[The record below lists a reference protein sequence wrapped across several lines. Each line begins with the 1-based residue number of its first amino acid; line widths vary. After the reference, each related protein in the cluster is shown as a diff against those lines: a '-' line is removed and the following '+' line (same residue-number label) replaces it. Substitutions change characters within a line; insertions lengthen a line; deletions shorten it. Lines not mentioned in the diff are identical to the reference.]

1 MALPLLLP
9 AAKALIGAGVKAG
22 AKKALM
28 SKAKSIASNK
38 AKKFLKDRKDRKDR
52 KRGRGAS
59 TQESSTSK
67 GGALVK
73 AMSGGGVSAMVKSS
87 APVRVK
93 KPNQESTSGKIGFD
107 KINTQLNNINKLSG
121 SIDDALKGQYKK
133 ELEER
138 KNKKAAAAKLR
149 RSRREQLL
157 EGGKKAGGVASGV
170 ISSASKAF
178 DFMGFISNILIGG
191 LLLFLLKS
199 FKAIVRAFTTL
210 RKNAYLVFASLRA
223 MLQAFR
229 LAGSGLKTFVKGAIK
244 APLKIIKAGFKGFFR
259 LFSSVLRKGG
269 SLIGAGL
276 RGLGNALFDFGA
288 AAIKRIKD
296 LANVVG
302 NGIKSGI
309 QASKN
314 IARFLKETAPLTKLR
329 SAGGKLFQKAV
340 ASPISRLA
348 SKIGRTRL
356 GNKAAEMAFDT
367 RLGIRSAKKALA
379 PTLTKGKD
387 LLKAGATG
395 TRKLLT
401 EGGELLAKGATK
413 GREIAGA
420 VKGKVSPFLR
430 KLLGSKGAQEVAGA
444 APFLKRLKGPLSKI
458 KIPIIGPLLVL
469 GVNLLDPDVG
479 VEESIFKAL
488 GTAVGEIVG
497 SLIPVPI
504 LGTMIGGLLG
514 EYGGSLLYT
523 LFRGGG
529 IEAVGKRIQ
538 KDFAGALDVG
548 GKAVNY
554 IKESIGR
561 FFEGVPKFTLPGLKG
576 TAMNVVG
583 FGIDRIPE
591 KLVPGIGP
599 EIPGMKKFKEILKGF
614 ISSDKELPN
623 PLFFGNLLDVGKLL
637 VSSFFPEGFKMPNF
651 NPNDPKLTGVD
662 AETAGQTEIVP
673 DRITPIAAP
682 NISGNDADLFQRL
695 VLAES
700 QSEGKLGMALV
711 ARSVMNRLGLIQ
723 SGARSP
729 GYFMANDDTL
739 RGVIYGPKQYQPTR
753 DGSIDRA
760 YSAAQKQSAQA
771 AINLAKDPDALR
783 KALMNSGVSEEQAKI
798 LLASTG
804 FRTASASYDA
814 SQDVNVVKFKNH
826 LFNTAGNANL
836 KSVQPR
842 DSAMPTTTST
852 ATTPM
857 VGEVK
862 DPQETDGQSAPTAT
876 PTTGTGLKDVVDTSN
891 LTDIGVGSGPV
902 GKTSERGQRWGRH
915 HAGIDIGTSGQKG
928 WYVSFKL
935 KGIVSDTGTFGGYG
949 KTVILTCGDKD
960 FLFAHLAQ
968 ITVQKGQPYNGEIIG
983 EIGNTGSGT
992 GEHLHFEVSPKGT
1005 GGYHKDEDPNPFI
1018 KYLMI
1023 GKLGDGSAMGTQSA
1037 PSTFAQVTGST
1048 IRPASG
1054 SSAPGVT
1061 GRNLEQYPSYDDPNQ
1076 RNIVVMGQGGNR
1088 GGGSLP
1094 GGGGGGR
1101 KIRMGASTRDLLNSY
1116 YKQQLLGLLYKVG

>member
-1 MALPLLLP
+1 MAAFLLPLAKGLLS
-9 AAKALIGAGVKAG
+9 AGAKAG

-28 SKAKSIASNK
+28 NKAKSVASNK
-38 AKKFLKDRKDRKDR
+38 AKKFLKNKKSNKKTR
-52 KRGRGAS
+52 S
-59 TQESSTSK
+59 TSSEKSTTSK

-73 AMSGGGVSAMVKSS
+73 AMNGGGVTAMRKSS
-87 APVRVK
+87 SVK
-93 KPNQESTSGKIGFD
+93 VKNPNLSAKGSKIGFQ
-107 KINTQLNNINKLSG
+107 KINIQLDNINKLTG
-121 SIDDALKGQYKK
+121 SIDDALKGQYQK
-133 ELEER
+133 EVQER
-138 KNKKAAAAKLR
+138 KNKKEAAAKLR

-157 EGGKKAGGVASGV
+157 EGGKKAAGVVSGV
-170 ISSASKAF
+170 VSGVGGAF
-178 DFMGFISNILIGG
+178 DFMGFITNILLGG
-191 LLLFLLKS
+191 LLLFLVKN
-199 FKAIVRAFTTL
+199 FKKIISAFNFVRDNL
-210 RKNAYLVFASLRA
+210 YLVFASLRA

-259 LFSSVLRKGG
+259 LFSSILRKGG

-296 LANVVG
+296 LAVVAG
-302 NGIKSGI
+302 RGLVRGAKAAKDLAN
-309 QASKN
+309 
-314 IARFLKETAPLTKLR
+314 FLRKTAPLRKLR
-329 SAGGKLFQKAV
+329 SVGGKLFQKAL
-340 ASPISRLA
+340 ATPAARLA
-348 SKIGRTRL
+348 SKISYTRL

-367 RLGIRSAKKALA
+367 RLGIRSAKKAIA
-379 PTLTKGKD
+379 PVLSTSKD
-387 LLKAGATG
+387 LLKSGAAGG
-395 TRKLLT
+395 RKLIT
-401 EGGELLAKGATK
+401 EGGELLGRGATK

-420 VKGKVSPFLR
+420 VKGKVSPFL
-430 KLLGSKGAQEVAGA
+430 KKILGSKGAQEVAGA

-469 GVNLLDPDVG
+469 GINLLDPDVG

-497 SLIPVPI
+497 TLIPVPI

-523 LFRGGG
+523 LIRGGG
-529 IEAVGKRIQ
+529 INAVGKRIQ

-554 IKESIGR
+554 IKESMGR
-561 FFEGVPKFTLPGLKG
+561 FFEGVPKFKLPGIP
-576 TAMNVVG
+576 TAGPLG
-583 FGIDRIPE
+583 FAIDRLPFLP
-591 KLVPGIGP
+591 KD
-599 EIPGMKKFKEILKGF
+599 FKEKIKGF

-637 VSSFFPEGFKMPNF
+637 VSSFFPEGFQMPNF

-723 SGARSP
+723 NGTRSP

-739 RGVIYGPKQYQPTR
+739 RGVIYGPNQYQPTR

-771 AINLAKDPDALR
+771 AIDLAKDPNVLKRSLTSA
-783 KALMNSGVSEEQAKI
+783 GVSEEQAKI

-804 FRTASASYDA
+804 FRTAAASYDA

-826 LFNTAGNANL
+826 LFNTAGNAGLN
-836 KSVQPR
+836 SVQPIR

-862 DPQETDGQSAPTAT
+862 DPQETDGQSAPKAT

-891 LTDIGVGSGPV
+891 LQSIGVGGGPV

-915 HAGIDIGTSGQKG
+915 HAGVDIGTSGQKG

-935 KGIVSDTGTFGGYG
+935 KGKVSDVGTFSGYG
-949 KTVILTCGDKD
+949 KTVIITAGDKD

-968 ITVQKGQPYNGEIIG
+968 ITVQKGQQYNGEIIG
-983 EIGNTGSGT
+983 EIGNTGAGT

-1005 GGYHKDEDPNPFI
+1005 GGYHKDEDPNPYI

-1037 PSTFAQVTGST
+1037 PTTFSQVTGST

-1054 SSAPGVT
+1054 SSAPGAS
-1061 GRNLEQYPSYDDPNQ
+1061 RNLQQYPSYDDAQ
-1076 RNIVVMGQGGNR
+1076 RNIVVMGQGSRR

-1094 GGGGGGR
+1094 SRGGGTTM
-1101 KIRMGASTRDLLNSY
+1101 RMGASTTDMLNSY

>member
-1 MALPLLLP
+1 MAAFLLPLAKGLLS
-9 AAKALIGAGVKAG
+9 AGAKAG

-28 SKAKSIASNK
+28 NKAKSVASNK
-38 AKKFLKDRKDRKDR
+38 AKKFLKNKKSNKKTR
-52 KRGRGAS
+52 S
-59 TQESSTSK
+59 TSSEKSTTSK

-73 AMSGGGVSAMVKSS
+73 AMNGGGVTAMRKSS
-87 APVRVK
+87 SVK
-93 KPNQESTSGKIGFD
+93 VKNPNLSAKGSKIGFQ
-107 KINTQLNNINKLSG
+107 KINIQLDNINKLTG
-121 SIDDALKGQYKK
+121 SIDDALKGQYQK
-133 ELEER
+133 EVQER
-138 KNKKAAAAKLR
+138 KNKKEAAAKLR

-157 EGGKKAGGVASGV
+157 EGGKKAAGVVSGV
-170 ISSASKAF
+170 VSGVGGAF
-178 DFMGFISNILIGG
+178 DFMGFITNILLGG
-191 LLLFLLKS
+191 LLLFLVKN
-199 FKAIVRAFTTL
+199 FKKIISAFNFVRDNL
-210 RKNAYLVFASLRA
+210 YLVFASLRA

-259 LFSSVLRKGG
+259 LFSSILRKGG

-296 LANVVG
+296 LAVVAG
-302 NGIKSGI
+302 RGLVRGAKAAKDLAN
-309 QASKN
+309 
-314 IARFLKETAPLTKLR
+314 FLRKTAPLRKLR
-329 SAGGKLFQKAV
+329 SVGGKLFQKAL
-340 ASPISRLA
+340 ATPAARLA
-348 SKIGRTRL
+348 SKISYTRL
-356 GNKAAEMAFDT
+356 GNKAAEVIFDA
-367 RLGIRSAKKALA
+367 RLGIRSAKKAIA
-379 PTLTKGKD
+379 PALTRGKD
-387 LLKAGATG
+387 LLKAGAAG
-395 TRKLLT
+395 GRKLIT
-401 EGGELLAKGATK
+401 EGGELLGRGATK

-420 VKGKVSPFLR
+420 VKGKVSPFL
-430 KLLGSKGAQEVAGA
+430 KKILGSKGAQEVAGA

-469 GVNLLDPDVG
+469 GINLLDPDVG

-497 SLIPVPI
+497 TLIPVPI

-523 LFRGGG
+523 LIRGGG
-529 IEAVGKRIQ
+529 INAVGKRIQ

-554 IKESIGR
+554 IKESMGR
-561 FFEGVPKFTLPGLKG
+561 FFEGVPKFKLPGIP
-576 TAMNVVG
+576 TAGPLG
-583 FGIDRIPE
+583 FAIDRLPFLP
-591 KLVPGIGP
+591 KD
-599 EIPGMKKFKEILKGF
+599 FKEKIKGF

-637 VSSFFPEGFKMPNF
+637 VSSFFPEGFQMPNF

-723 SGARSP
+723 NGTRSP

-739 RGVIYGPKQYQPTR
+739 RGVIYGPNQYQPTR

-771 AINLAKDPDALR
+771 AIDLAKDPNVLKRSLTSA
-783 KALMNSGVSEEQAKI
+783 GVSEEQAKI

-804 FRTASASYDA
+804 FRTAAASYDA

-826 LFNTAGNANL
+826 LFNTAGNAGLN
-836 KSVQPR
+836 SVQPIR

-862 DPQETDGQSAPTAT
+862 DPQETDGQSAPKAT

-891 LTDIGVGSGPV
+891 LQSIGVGGGPV

-915 HAGIDIGTSGQKG
+915 HAGVDIGTSGQKG

-935 KGIVSDTGTFGGYG
+935 KGKVSDVGTFSGYG
-949 KTVILTCGDKD
+949 KTVIITAGDKD

-968 ITVQKGQPYNGEIIG
+968 ITVQKGQQYNGEIIG
-983 EIGNTGSGT
+983 EIGNTGAGT

-1005 GGYHKDEDPNPFI
+1005 GGYHKDEDPNPYI

-1037 PSTFAQVTGST
+1037 PTTFSQVTGST

-1054 SSAPGVT
+1054 SSAPGAS
-1061 GRNLEQYPSYDDPNQ
+1061 RNLQQYPSYDDAQ
-1076 RNIVVMGQGGNR
+1076 RNIVVMGQGSRR

-1094 GGGGGGR
+1094 SRGGGTTM
-1101 KIRMGASTRDLLNSY
+1101 RMGASTTDMLNSY

>member
-1 MALPLLLP
+1 MAAFLLPLAKGLLS
-9 AAKALIGAGVKAG
+9 AGAKAG

-28 SKAKSIASNK
+28 NKAKSVASNK
-38 AKKFLKDRKDRKDR
+38 AKKFLKNKKSNKKTR
-52 KRGRGAS
+52 S
-59 TQESSTSK
+59 TSSEKSTTSK

-73 AMSGGGVSAMVKSS
+73 AMNGGGVTAMRKSS
-87 APVRVK
+87 SVK
-93 KPNQESTSGKIGFD
+93 VKNPNLSAKGSKIGFQ
-107 KINTQLNNINKLSG
+107 KINIQLDNINKLTG
-121 SIDDALKGQYKK
+121 SIDDALKGQYQK
-133 ELEER
+133 EVQER
-138 KNKKAAAAKLR
+138 KNKKEAAAKLR

-157 EGGKKAGGVASGV
+157 EGGKKAAGVVSGV
-170 ISSASKAF
+170 VSGVGGAF
-178 DFMGFISNILIGG
+178 DFMGFITNILLGG
-191 LLLFLLKS
+191 LLLFLVKN
-199 FKAIVRAFTTL
+199 FKKIISAFNFVRDNL
-210 RKNAYLVFASLRA
+210 YLVFASLRA

-259 LFSSVLRKGG
+259 LFSSILRKGG

-296 LANVVG
+296 LAVVAG
-302 NGIKSGI
+302 RGL
-309 QASKN
+309 
-314 IARFLKETAPLTKLR
+314 ARGAKAARDLANFLRKTAPLTKLR
-329 SAGGKLFQKAV
+329 SAGGKLFQKAL
-340 ASPISRLA
+340 ATPAARLA
-348 SKIGRTRL
+348 SKISYTRL

-367 RLGIRSAKKALA
+367 RLGIRSAKKAIA
-379 PTLTKGKD
+379 PVLSTSKD
-387 LLKAGATG
+387 LLKSGAAGG
-395 TRKLLT
+395 RKLIT
-401 EGGELLAKGATK
+401 EGGELLGRGATK

-420 VKGKVSPFLR
+420 VKGKVSPFL
-430 KLLGSKGAQEVAGA
+430 KKILGSKGAQEVAGA

-469 GVNLLDPDVG
+469 GINLLDPDVG

-497 SLIPVPI
+497 TLIPVPI

-523 LFRGGG
+523 LIRGGG
-529 IEAVGKRIQ
+529 INAVGKRIQ

-554 IKESIGR
+554 IKESMGR
-561 FFEGVPKFTLPGLKG
+561 FFEGVPKFKLPGIP
-576 TAMNVVG
+576 TAGPLG
-583 FGIDRIPE
+583 FAIDRLPFLP
-591 KLVPGIGP
+591 KD
-599 EIPGMKKFKEILKGF
+599 FKEKIKGF

-637 VSSFFPEGFKMPNF
+637 VSSFFPEGFQMPNF

-723 SGARSP
+723 NGTRSP

-739 RGVIYGPKQYQPTR
+739 RGVIYGPNQYQPTR

-771 AINLAKDPDALR
+771 AIDLAKDPNVLKRSLTSA
-783 KALMNSGVSEEQAKI
+783 GVSEEQAKI

-804 FRTASASYDA
+804 FRTAAASYDA

-826 LFNTAGNANL
+826 LFNTAGNAGLN
-836 KSVQPR
+836 SVQPIR

-862 DPQETDGQSAPTAT
+862 DPQETDGQSAPKAT

-891 LTDIGVGSGPV
+891 LQSIGVGGGPV

-915 HAGIDIGTSGQKG
+915 HAGVDIGTSGQKG

-935 KGIVSDTGTFGGYG
+935 KGKVSDVGTFSGYG
-949 KTVILTCGDKD
+949 KTVIITAGDKD

-968 ITVQKGQPYNGEIIG
+968 ITVQKGQQYNGEIIG
-983 EIGNTGSGT
+983 EIGNTGAGT

-1005 GGYHKDEDPNPFI
+1005 GGYHKDEDPNPYI

-1037 PSTFAQVTGST
+1037 PTTFSQVTGST

-1054 SSAPGVT
+1054 SSAPGAS
-1061 GRNLEQYPSYDDPNQ
+1061 RNLQQYPSYDDAQ
-1076 RNIVVMGQGGNR
+1076 RNIVVMGQGSRR

-1094 GGGGGGR
+1094 SRGGGTTM
-1101 KIRMGASTRDLLNSY
+1101 RMGASTTDMLNSY